1 LKRIA
6 VLLVLTAC
14 AVAQNGDSPKK
25 VSAEFAKAANLALV
39 AIKNASEWKLQ
50 EEAINNAEAVAVS
63 PEETAALASIKHL
76 GGQRAMMEEIWR
88 TCYTLAQAKFMDRN
102 PGATSEQFQ
111 AGIKA
116 DKGVIESQKQLDN
129 NDACNAAWRLALR
142 NLDGT
147 EPTVCKN
154 ATVTPGK

>member
-1 LKRIA
+1 MKRIA

-14 AVAQNGDSPKK
+14 AMAQNGDSPKK

-39 AIKNASEWKLQ
+39 AIKNDSAEKLQ

-76 GGQRAMMEEIWR
+76 GGQRAMMQEIWR
-88 TCYTLAQAKFMDRN
+88 IQITLARRKFMDRN
-102 PGATSEQFQ
+102 PDATSEQMW
-111 AGIKA
+111 AASKA
-116 DKGVIESQKQLDN
+116 DKEVTESQKQLDN

-147 EPTVCKN
+147 EPAACKN
-154 ATVTPGK
+154 VTPGK